1 MKGFSLRTLN
11 AQGSLKSEVR
21 GARLQH
27 FPDTDTLEID
37 QVQIHSYNQQ
47 QLTTATANKAIS
59 NADGSEVQLMG
70 NAHVVREAHVNA
82 NGVLQP
88 RLVFQ
93 GEFLHVFVNTEQ
105 IKSHKPVLM
114 MRGQDRIEASHLD
127 FNYLER
133 VARFDGRVNATF
145 GSRNSKP

>member
-1 MKGFSLRTLN
+1 
-11 AQGSLKSEVR
+11 
-21 GARLQH
+21 
-27 FPDTDTLEID
+27 
-37 QVQIHSYNQQ
+37 
-47 QLTTATANKAIS
+47 
-59 NADGSEVQLMG
+59 
-70 NAHVVREAHVNA
+70 
-82 NGVLQP
+82 
-88 RLVFQ
+88 LVFQ